1 MKYVEHNV
9 DLCVVGGGL
18 AGMCTAI
25 SAARHGI
32 KVLLMQDRP
41 VLGGN
46 ASGEIRMWVCGANG
60 TDVRETGIVEE
71 LMLENYY
78 RNPNHSYSIWD
89 SVLYEKA
96 RYQQNLTLLL
106 NCTCNQADAEDGHI
120 NSITG
125 WQMTNETFHKVTAKY
140 YADCSGDS
148 ILAPLTNAE
157 YMLGREAR
165 SEYDE
170 SIAPEIAD
178 KKTMGLS
185 CLFQLRETEKP
196 SPFIRPE
203 WAYEYPDDSYL
214 PFREHYFNTRNN
226 FWWMEIGGLA
236 DSIHDTEELKDELLK
251 IAFGV
256 WDHIKNKGDHGYEN
270 WDLDWLGFVPG
281 KRESRRYKGK
291 YVVSQK
297 DVEAAGR
304 FDDVVAYGG
313 WTMDDHFP
321 EGFYYQHGTSTI
333 YHPAPSPWGI
343 PWRSL
348 ISANVDN
355 LCFAGRNISTTHV
368 ALSSSRVMATCGVCG
383 QALGTG
389 VAQAVKSGKALSDV
403 DIPELQKTLMDDDC
417 FIPFIQRQPN
427 ELTKKAKINT
437 ETVRNGIERGEDNVY
452 IGDSVVFE
460 YDNAEKI
467 SEIRLVF
474 DSDLNRHYDNMPC
487 HIKLKEEEYFVPKT
501 IVKKYEVYAD
511 GKKVLEV
518 DNNRQRLCRHNLDIT
533 AKKIELRLVETWGD
547 KQKRIFAVDL
557 Y

>member
-1 MKYVEHNV
+1 MRTIEHNV

-32 KVLLMQDRP
+32 SVILMQDRP

-46 ASGEIRMWVCGANG
+46 ASGESRMWVCGANG
-60 TDVRETGIVEE
+60 KDVRETGIVEE

-96 RYQQNLTLLL
+96 RYQKGLTLLL
-106 NCTCNQADAEDGHI
+106 NCTCNKTDTENGHI
-120 NSITG
+120 KSVTG
-125 WQMTNETFHKVTAKY
+125 WQMTNETFHVVRAKFF
-140 YADCSGDS
+140 ADCSGDG

-157 YMLGREAR
+157 YSVGREGKD
-165 SEYDE
+165 EYGE
-170 SIAPEIAD
+170 SIAPDVAD

-185 CLFQLRETEKP
+185 CLFQVRETENP
-196 SPFIRPE
+196 TEFIRPE

-214 PFREHYFNTRNN
+214 PFREHKFNPRNN

-256 WDHIKNKGDHGYEN
+256 WDHIKNKGDHGYAN
-270 WDLDWLGFVPG
+270 WDLDWLGFLPG

-291 YVVSQK
+291 YVITQH
-297 DVEAAGR
+297 DVEAEGR
-304 FDDVVAYGG
+304 FEDTVAYGG

-321 EGFYYQHGTSTI
+321 EGFYYQHGTSTT

-348 ISANVDN
+348 ISNNIDN

-389 VAQAVKSGKALSDV
+389 VAEAVKSGCSLESV
-403 DIPELQKTLMDDDC
+403 DIAKVRASLMDDDC
-417 FIPFIQRQPN
+417 FIPFTKRAIN
-427 ELTKKAKINT
+427 ELTAKAKVNT
-437 ETVRNGIERGEDNVY
+437 EIIRSGIERGEDNVY
-452 IGDSVVFE
+452 IGDSVSFE
-460 YDNAEKI
+460 YEAPEHI
-467 SEIRLVF
+467 SELRLIF

-487 HIKLKEEEYFVPKT
+487 HIKLKEEEYHVPKT
-501 IVKKYEVYAD
+501 MIKEYAVLAD
-511 GKKVLEV
+511 GKEVLRV
-518 DNNRQRLCRHNLDIT
+518 TDNRQRLCRHTLDVD
-533 AKKIELRLVETWGD
+533 AKKIEIKLIKTYGCE
-547 KQKRIFAVDL
+547 QKRIFAADL